1 MTKKLLPPTRTA
13 FVALVTLVSLI
24 ALGTTSPALA
34 HEDHGKP
41 QYGGIVAEAAHF
53 QAELVAS
60 AERLTLFIT
69 DHGKPLPTAG
79 GSAKLT
85 LLVAGKKS
93 EVALAPAGDNRFEAS
108 GNFTLG
114 GARAVASLNV
124 PGQPA
129 KTLRFV
135 LDDAHQHRQHEG
147 H

>member
-1 MTKKLLPPTRTA
+1 MMKKLLPFACAA
-13 FVALVTLVSLI
+13 FVALGAT
-24 ALGTTSPALA
+24 GPALA

-41 QYGGIVAEAAHF
+41 QHGGIVAEAAHY

-93 EVALAPAGDNRFEAS
+93 EVTLAPAGDNRFEAS
-108 GNFTLG
+108 GSFTLG

-135 LDDAHQHRQHEG
+135 LDDAHQHRQHES